1 MNIHTSVDSLLSDNS
16 REFLKRPKQILIG
29 DKWLDAQDGKTFET
43 HDPAT
48 GELICTVA
56 HAGPK
61 DVDHAV
67 SVAQAALEG
76 EWSRFSPADREAAI
90 RRFADLVEKNSDL
103 IGQIEALDSGKPAE
117 HVKFVDVNLSVG
129 ALRYNA
135 GLPSKLQGETI
146 PVTAP
151 DMLLY
156 TRREPIGVVGAIV
169 PWNFPICQACFK
181 LAPALAA
188 GCAIILKPAEQTP
201 LSAIILGE
209 LALEAGIPAGVV
221 NVLPG
226 YGATTGQAIVDH
238 PGIHKIAFTGSEAV
252 GKLIAAR
259 GATHLKHVSLEL
271 GGKNPNI
278 IFADSDLEAAAA
290 TAAMAIFFYSGQVC
304 SAGSRLLV
312 EEKVYDRVAEI
323 VQAEAAKIQV
333 GHGLRAETTMG
344 PLVSAEQLS
353 RVEGYLDSAR
363 SEGVEISYGGERPKG
378 DLSTGHFL
386 KPTILTNVPDD
397 SRVAREEIFGPIL
410 SMQSFK
416 DVDELVARANTNDF
430 GLAAGIWTHDVRKAH
445 SVAAAIQAGTV
456 WVNTYNQFDAAAP
469 WGGFKQSGYGRDN
482 GMVGIE
488 KYLQSKAVWVNYG

>member
-1 MNIHTSVDSLLSDNS
+1 MNTHVSVDGLLSEDS
-16 REFLKRPKQILIG
+16 RNFLNRPKRLLIG
-29 DKWLDAQDGKTFET
+29 DKWIDAQDDNTFDT
-43 HDPAT
+43 FDPAT
-48 GELICTVA
+48 GQLICKVA
-56 HAGPK
+56 HAGTA

-76 EWSRFSPADREAAI
+76 EWARLAPADREGAI
-90 RRFADLVEKNSDL
+90 RRFADLIEKNAEL

-117 HVKFVDVNLSVG
+117 HIKFVDVNLAVG

-146 PVTAP
+146 PVTTP

-188 GCAIILKPAEQTP
+188 GCTIILKPAEQTP
-201 LSAIILGE
+201 LSALILGE
-209 LALEAGIPAGVV
+209 LALEAGIPAGVI

-226 YGATTGQAIVDH
+226 HGSTTGQAIVDH

-252 GKLIAAR
+252 GKLIASR
-259 GATHLKHVSLEL
+259 GASHLKHVSLEL

-290 TAAMAIFFYSGQVC
+290 TAAAAIFFYSGQVC

-323 VQAEAAKIQV
+323 VHAEAEKIQV
-333 GHGLRAETTMG
+333 GHGLRSETTMG
-344 PLVSAEQLS
+344 PLVSEAQLN
-353 RVEGYLDSAR
+353 RVQGYLDIAR
-363 SEGVEISYGGERPKG
+363 EEGVEVSFGGDRPGG
-378 DLSTGHFL
+378 DLSDGHFL
-386 KPTILTNVPDD
+386 NPTILTQVPDN

-416 DVDELVARANTNDF
+416 DMDELVARANKTDF

-445 SVAAAIQAGTV
+445 SAAAAIQAGTV

-482 GMVGIE
+482 GMAGIE
-488 KYLQSKAVWVNYG
+488 KYLQTKAVWVNYG